1 MESVAEILVR
11 LLTFYIL
18 VFILKMYGFC
28 IPRRRFIYYIIY
40 LFIFHTMSLSLVY
53 TQDATFTYLNEVLVP
68 KNRLL
73 NEGLPYNSEGYERA
87 KTILKSTFG
96 KPNDLA
102 KVHIQNIL
110 GSNPVYIH
118 NFYQKLIISIQS
130 LDTMG
135 KLRGINGYIRT
146 TVDKLPGIWVDL
158 VRLDNNWQE

>member
-1 MESVAEILVR
+1 MESVAEISVR

-40 LFIFHTMSLSLVY
+40 LFISHTMSLSLVY
-53 TQDATFTYLNEVLVP
+53 TQDATFTYLNEV
-68 KNRLL
+68 
-73 NEGLPYNSEGYERA
+73 LPYNSEGYERA